1 MNRFIALSAVLAVVA
16 AEADPQLLYPAL
28 VSPHAKAD
36 ALVEY
41 PNGAKVPADTLS
53 VQAARAAH
61 LAAKPF
67 AYGYPVVGHYL
78 GKREAEAEADPDAWY
93 GLYGGYHGFG
103 YGYHHPLITSVGA
116 FTTYA
121 NGAVVPTNTPAVQA
135 ATNAHLAAKA
145 SITAAHGLYHGYG
158 HLGHLGY
165 YGHYLGKR
173 SADAE
178 AEPWY
183 GWYGHPAIT
192 SVGALTT
199 YANGAVVPTDP
210 ANQAATAAHLA
221 GKGLETG
228 ITGTAFHYLGKREAE
243 ADPDAWYGLYGG
255 YHGFG
260 YGYHHPLITSVGA
273 FTTYA
278 NGAVVPTNTPAV
290 QAATNAH
297 LAAKAH
303 ITAAHGLYHGYG
315 HLGYYGHY
323 LGKRSADAEA
333 DPWFAAYYAPYPA
346 VTSTAAEGQTTYS
359 NGAVVPTHQANLDAT
374 AAHLATT
381 YPRPAYLGYYY
392 G

>member
-1 MNRFIALSAVLAVVA
+1 MGQFPTHHWIGDLILLQVLKTTMNRFIALSVVLAVAA
-16 AEADPQLLYPAL
+16 AEADPQLLLPAL

-61 LAAKPF
+61 LATKPF

-78 GKREAEAEADPDAWY
+78 GKREA
-93 GLYGGYHGFG
+93 
-103 YGYHHPLITSVGA
+103 
-116 FTTYA
+116 
-121 NGAVVPTNTPAVQA
+121 
-135 ATNAHLAAKA
+135 
-145 SITAAHGLYHGYG
+145 
-158 HLGHLGY
+158 
-165 YGHYLGKR
+165 
-173 SADAE
+173 
-178 AEPWY
+178 
-183 GWYGHPAIT
+183 
-192 SVGALTT
+192 
-199 YANGAVVPTDP
+199 
-210 ANQAATAAHLA
+210 
-221 GKGLETG
+221 
-228 ITGTAFHYLGKREAE
+228 EAE

-346 VTSTAAEGQTTYS
+346 VTSTTAEGQTTYS

>member
-1 MNRFIALSAVLAVVA
+1 MILFLS
-16 AEADPQLLYPAL
+16 Q
-28 VSPHAKAD
+28 
-36 ALVEY
+36 
-41 PNGAKVPADTLS
+41 
-53 VQAARAAH
+53 
-61 LAAKPF
+61 PF

-221 GKGLETG
+221 GKGLVYWG
-228 ITGTAFHYLGKREAE
+228 
-243 ADPDAWYGLYGG
+243 
-255 YHGFG
+255 
-260 YGYHHPLITSVGA
+260 
-273 FTTYA
+273 
-278 NGAVVPTNTPAV
+278 
-290 QAATNAH
+290 
-297 LAAKAH
+297 
-303 ITAAHGLYHGYG
+303 
-315 HLGYYGHY
+315 
-323 LGKRSADAEA
+323 
-333 DPWFAAYYAPYPA
+333 
-346 VTSTAAEGQTTYS
+346 
-359 NGAVVPTHQANLDAT
+359 
-374 AAHLATT
+374 
-381 YPRPAYLGYYY
+381 
-392 G
+392 

>member
-1 MNRFIALSAVLAVVA
+1 M
-16 AEADPQLLYPAL
+16 
-28 VSPHAKAD
+28 
-36 ALVEY
+36 
-41 PNGAKVPADTLS
+41 G
-53 VQAARAAH
+53 
-61 LAAKPF
+61 
-67 AYGYPVVGHYL
+67 
-78 GKREAEAEADPDAWY
+78 
-93 GLYGGYHGFG
+93 
-103 YGYHHPLITSVGA
+103 
-116 FTTYA
+116 
-121 NGAVVPTNTPAVQA
+121 
-135 ATNAHLAAKA
+135 
-145 SITAAHGLYHGYG
+145 
-158 HLGHLGY
+158 GY

-210 ANQAATAAHLA
+210 ANQAATAAHLV

-228 ITGTAFHYLGKREAE
+228 ITGTAWHYLGKREAE

-333 DPWFAAYYAPYPA
+333 EPWYGWYGHPA
-346 VTSTAAEGQTTYS
+346 ITSVGALTTYA
-359 NGAVVPTHQANLDAT
+359 NGAVVPTDPANQAAT
-374 AAHLATT
+374 AAHLA
-381 YPRPAYLGYYY
+381 GK

>member
-1 MNRFIALSAVLAVVA
+1 MGQFPTHHWIGDLILLQVLKTTMNRFIALSAVLAVAA
-16 AEADPQLLYPAL
+16 AEADPQLLLPAL

-61 LAAKPF
+61 LATKP
-67 AYGYPVVGHYL
+67 
-78 GKREAEAEADPDAWY
+78 
-93 GLYGGYHGFG
+93 FG

-135 ATNAHLAAKA
+135 ATKAH
-145 SITAAHGLYHGYG
+145 ITAAHGLYHGY
-158 HLGHLGY
+158 GHLGY

-228 ITGTAFHYLGKREAE
+228 ITGTAWHYLGKREAEAEPEAE
-243 ADPDAWYGLYGG
+243 ADPDAWYGL
-255 YHGFG
+255 
-260 YGYHHPLITSVGA
+260 
-273 FTTYA
+273 
-278 NGAVVPTNTPAV
+278 
-290 QAATNAH
+290 
-297 LAAKAH
+297 
-303 ITAAHGLYHGYG
+303 
-315 HLGYYGHY
+315 
-323 LGKRSADAEA
+323 
-333 DPWFAAYYAPYPA
+333 
-346 VTSTAAEGQTTYS
+346 
-359 NGAVVPTHQANLDAT
+359 
-374 AAHLATT
+374 
-381 YPRPAYLGYYY
+381 
-392 G
+392 